1 LNYSNAP
8 LQLWSEHLPDAESNS
23 KQTSEDETAQAHITR
38 VADEQ
43 ISSLT
48 LEIMSPNLANTFIA
62 CPPRPDRTL
71 GIKLPYL
78 VLLLKNMN
86 RYFSFEVEIMD
97 DKSMKRRFRASNFQV
112 CSPLAL

>member
-1 LNYSNAP
+1 
-8 LQLWSEHLPDAESNS
+8 LQLWSEHIDQADSKETTSAEEKSQEIS
-23 KQTSEDETAQAHITR
+23 KAHISR
-38 VADEQ
+38 VADEH

-48 LEIMSPNLANTFIA
+48 LEILSSNLADTYIS

-78 VLLLKNMN
+78 VLLLKNLN

-97 DKSMKRRFRASNFQV
+97 DMGIKRRFRASNFQV
-112 CSPLAL
+112 GLNG